1 MTPRSTPFSMDRRSD
16 IQGKTVLITRFS
28 AVGDVAMTIPLLY
41 SLSETYPLHRFVFVS
56 RERFGQF
63 FINKPKNLD
72 FIGINPDSY
81 KGPHGLY
88 KLYRELSA
96 LHPNML
102 ADLHDVLR
110 TKILRTYFRLFSRT
124 KAASIDKGRREK
136 KELTQAG
143 NSCKAQLRS
152 TFKRYHDVFTALGLP
167 FEPRFT
173 SLFEQDKGNI
183 DDFASSIP
191 TKGNDHWVGIAPFA
205 RHKGKIYPLE
215 KMEEVVALL
224 SAQER
229 IKLFFFGNG
238 FEEEKIINS
247 WCNKYPNTIAFI
259 GKSDFNGELRL
270 ISHLDTMLCM
280 DSANMHMASL
290 VGVPAISIWGA
301 TSPLAGFL
309 GWQQRKEDC
318 IELPL
323 ECRPCSIFGNKPCR
337 RGDYR
342 CMSIAP
348 KAIAEKVI
356 DRITHTK

>member
-1 MTPRSTPFSMDRRSD
+1 MTQHSTRFSMARKSESTA
-16 IQGKTVLITRFS
+16 KTILITRFS
-28 AVGDVAMTIPLLY
+28 AVGDIAMTIPLLY
-41 SLSETYPLHRFVFVS
+41 SLSETYPGHRFIFVS

-63 FINKPKNLD
+63 FVNKPKNLD
-72 FIGINPDSY
+72 FIGINTAEY
-81 KGPHGLY
+81 NGLHGLFR
-88 KLYRELSA
+88 LYRKLSA
-96 LHPNML
+96 HNPDMF

-110 TKILRTYFRLFSRT
+110 TKILRTYFRLFGRT
-124 KAASIDKGRREK
+124 LVASIDKGRREK
-136 KELTQAG
+136 RELTRPG
-143 NSCKAQLRS
+143 NSNKLQLES
-152 TFKRYHDVFTALGLP
+152 TFERYRDVFTRLGLP
-167 FEPRFT
+167 FKPCFT
-173 SLFEQDKGNI
+173 SLFKGSKGDI
-183 DDFASSIP
+183 GDFSTIIP
-191 TKGNDHWVGIAPFA
+191 PKGDDHWIGIAPFA
-205 RHKGKIYPLE
+205 RHRGKIYPLE
-215 KMEEVVALL
+215 KMEEVVSTL
-224 SAQER
+224 SR
-229 IKLFFFGNG
+229 HTSTKLIFFGNG
-238 FEEEKIINS
+238 PEEERTIDN
-247 WCNKYPNTIAFI
+247 WCNRYPNTISFI

-270 ISHLDTMLCM
+270 ISHLDVMLCM

-348 KAIAEKVI
+348 KTIAEKVI